1 VRRGHIAATV
11 ARGPDRKGRK
21 PENPVGLARSE
32 RGFGTDARLG
42 LFIEVGSPSLYE
54 YGLMT
59 LTAVAGAVIGM
70 IPAYR
75 IYRYSLADGM
85 VIRI

>member
-1 VRRGHIAATV
+1 MFALILGEAALLTLLGIALGV
-11 ARGPDRKGRK
+11 AAVYVGTLAGR
-21 PENPVGLARSE
+21 PWLE
-32 RGFGTDARLG
+32 ARLG
-42 LFIEVGSPSLYE
+42 LFIEVGWPSLYE

-75 IYRYSLADGM
+75 IYRYSLADGIA
-85 VIRI
+85 IRI

>member
-1 VRRGHIAATV
+1 
-11 ARGPDRKGRK
+11 
-21 PENPVGLARSE
+21 
-32 RGFGTDARLG
+32 
-42 LFIEVGSPSLYE
+42 
-54 YGLMT
+54 MT

>member
-1 VRRGHIAATV
+1 
-11 ARGPDRKGRK
+11 
-21 PENPVGLARSE
+21 
-32 RGFGTDARLG
+32 

-59 LTAVAGAVIGM
+59 LIAVAGAVIGM

-75 IYRYSLADGM
+75 IYRYSLADGI